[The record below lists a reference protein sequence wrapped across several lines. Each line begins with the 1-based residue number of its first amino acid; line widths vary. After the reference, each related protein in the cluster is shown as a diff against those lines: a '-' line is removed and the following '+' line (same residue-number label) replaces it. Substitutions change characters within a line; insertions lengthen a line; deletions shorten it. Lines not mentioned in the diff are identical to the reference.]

1 MTVSEIALKY
11 IPPVQCIAHS
21 KKICNK
27 NAKHK
32 SGMLKNINTK
42 QTQEFYSKDAK
53 PNSKIHEQI
62 QLKFFIR
69 FQSKKEKKKILLRS
83 PLWETKK
90 RINRIGGGKR
100 DKQVGGVPIYKKY
113 LHSEFKRT

>member
-1 MTVSEIALKY
+1 
-11 IPPVQCIAHS
+11 
-21 KKICNK
+21 
-27 NAKHK
+27 
-32 SGMLKNINTK
+32 MLKNINTK

-53 PNSKIHEQI
+53 LNSKIHEQI
-62 QLKFFIR
+62 QLKFF
-69 FQSKKEKKKILLRS
+69 SKTFLQQKKKKKKKIIRS

-113 LHSEFKRT
+113 LHSEFKRTQHFYIYTLCTYI